1 MGLPYSY
8 IAIEGNIGAGKTS
21 LTNKLAEE
29 FNAKTVL
36 EEFADNP
43 FLPKFYEQPE
53 RYAFPLEL
61 SFLSERFAQ
70 LKKELNSRDL
80 FQPHVLSDYFINKSK
95 IFAKANLNKDEYD
108 LFDKVY
114 ELMQPHLP
122 KPELLVYLHLEVDQL
137 QANIKKRGREYEQQ
151 IQDKYLQKIQKNYF
165 AFLKRQRKLRV
176 VIVDTSEVDFVNVDA
191 DYERMKEILS
201 SPYKPGL
208 HRVKA

>member
-43 FLPKFYEQPE
+43 FLPKFYDQPE

-80 FQPHVLSDYFINKSK
+80 FQPQVLADYFINKSK
-95 IFAKANLNKDEYD
+95 IFAKANLNKDEYE

-165 AFLKRQRKLRV
+165 SFLKRQRNLRV
-176 VIVDTSEVDFVNVDA
+176 VIVDTSDVDFVNVDA
-191 DYERMKEILS
+191 EYERMKEILS

-208 HRVKA
+208 HQVKA